1 MLLIPAIDLKDG
13 KCVRLRQGEM
23 RQVTWYSDDPVGMAE
38 QWQNLGAR
46 YLHIVDLDGAVEG
59 TPKHLPQIEAIAKKL
74 TIPIQVGGGIRNMET
89 VQAYRSIGVDRVVV
103 GTAALQDSQFLASV
117 AQQFPQKILVG
128 IDVKQGLV
136 AVHGW
141 TTVSTLT
148 PLQVFDS
155 IKDLPLGGIVYT
167 DISRDG
173 MLNGPNISALR
184 EAAETSP
191 VPVIASGG
199 VTALDDIRAIQEI
212 GGNISGVIIGKA
224 LYEGTLDLKSALA
237 LVHSA
242 GEAGAVC

>member
-23 RQVTWYSDDPVGMAE
+23 SQVTQYSDDPVGMAE
-38 QWQNLGAR
+38 QWQNLGAQ

-74 TIPIQVGGGIRNMET
+74 SIPIQVGGGIRNVDT
-89 VQAYRSIGVDRVVV
+89 VQAYRSSGVDRVVV
-103 GTAALQDSQFLASV
+103 GTAALQDPNFLALV

-148 PLQVFDS
+148 SQQVFDS
-155 IKDLPLGGIVYT
+155 MKDLPLGGIVFT

-173 MLNGPNISALR
+173 MLSGPNISALR
-184 EAAETSP
+184 EAAEHSP
-191 VPVIASGG
+191 VPIIASGG
-199 VTALDDIRAIQEI
+199 VTALEDIRAIQEI
-212 GGNISGVIIGKA
+212 GGNISGIIIGKA
-224 LYEGTLDLKSALA
+224 LYEGALDLKAALA
-237 LVHSA
+237 LVHAA
-242 GEAGAVC
+242 GEARSTC

>member
-23 RQVTWYSDDPVGMAE
+23 SQVTRYSDNPVGMAE
-38 QWQNLGAR
+38 HWQNLGAQ

-59 TPKHLPQIEAIAKKL
+59 TPKHLPQIEAMAKML
-74 TIPIQVGGGIRNMET
+74 TIPIQVGGGIRNAAT

-128 IDVKQGLV
+128 IDVKQGLI

-148 PLQVFDS
+148 PRQVIDS

-184 EAAETSP
+184 ETAETSP

-199 VTALDDIRAIQEI
+199 VTALDDIRAIQKI
-212 GGNISGVIIGKA
+212 GENISGVIIGKA
-224 LYEGTLDLKSALA
+224 LYEGALDLKAALA

>member
-23 RQVTWYSDDPVGMAE
+23 SQVTRYSDDPVGMAE

-74 TIPIQVGGGIRNMET
+74 TIPIQVGGGIRNAAT
-89 VQAYRSIGVDRVVV
+89 VQAYRAIGVDRVVV
-103 GTAALQDSQFLASV
+103 GTAALQDSKFLASI

-136 AVHGW
+136 AVQGW

-148 PLQVFDS
+148 PQQVFDA
-155 IKDLPLGGIVYT
+155 IKELPLGGIVYT

-173 MLNGPNISALR
+173 MLSGPTISALR

-212 GGNISGVIIGKA
+212 GNNISGVIIGKA
-224 LYEGTLDLKSALA
+224 LYEGALDLKSALA

>member
-23 RQVTWYSDDPVGMAE
+23 SQVTRYSDDPVGMAE

-184 EAAETSP
+184 EAAEISP

-212 GGNISGVIIGKA
+212 GDNISGVIIGKA
-224 LYEGTLDLKSALA
+224 LYEGALDLKSALA

>member
-23 RQVTWYSDDPVGMAE
+23 SQVTRYSDDPVGMAE

-74 TIPIQVGGGIRNMET
+74 TIRIQVGGGIRNAAT
-89 VQAYRSIGVDRVVV
+89 VQAYRAIGVDRVVV
-103 GTAALQDSQFLASV
+103 GTAALQDSKFLASI

-148 PLQVFDS
+148 PRQVFEA
-155 IKDLPLGGIVYT
+155 IKKLPLGGIVYT

-212 GGNISGVIIGKA
+212 GNNISGVIVGKA
-224 LYEGTLDLKSALA
+224 LYEGTLDLKAALA

>member
-23 RQVTWYSDDPVGMAE
+23 SQVTRYSDDPVGMAE

-74 TIPIQVGGGIRNMET
+74 TIPIQVGGGIRSVAT

-103 GTAALQDSQFLASV
+103 GTAALHDSKFLASI

-148 PLQVFDS
+148 PQQVFDS
-155 IKDLPLGGIVYT
+155 IKELPLGGIVYT

-173 MLNGPNISALR
+173 MLSGPNIFALR

-199 VTALDDIRAIQEI
+199 VTTLDDIRAIQEI

-224 LYEGTLDLKSALA
+224 LYEGTLDLKAALA

>member
-23 RQVTWYSDDPVGMAE
+23 SQVTRYSDDPVGMAE

-74 TIPIQVGGGIRNMET
+74 TIPIQVGGGIRNVGT
-89 VQAYRSIGVDRVVV
+89 VQAYRAIGVDRVVV
-103 GTAALQDSQFLASV
+103 GTAALQDSKFLASI

-136 AVHGW
+136 AVQGW
-141 TTVSTLT
+141 TTISTLT
-148 PLQVFDS
+148 PQQVFDA
-155 IKDLPLGGIVYT
+155 IKELPLGGIVYT

-184 EAAETSP
+184 EAAKTSP

-224 LYEGTLDLKSALA
+224 LYEGTLDLKAALA

>member
-74 TIPIQVGGGIRNMET
+74 TIPIQVGGGIRSVET

-212 GGNISGVIIGKA
+212 GDNISGVIIGKA
-224 LYEGTLDLKSALA
+224 LYEGALDLKSALA

>member
-1 MLLIPAIDLKDG
+1 VLLIPAIDLKDG

-23 RQVTWYSDDPVGMAE
+23 SQVTRYSDDPVGMAE
-38 QWQNLGAR
+38 QWQNIGAR

-74 TIPIQVGGGIRNMET
+74 TIPIQVGGGIRSVAT

-103 GTAALQDSQFLASV
+103 GTAALHDSKFLASI

-148 PLQVFDS
+148 PQQVFDS
-155 IKDLPLGGIVYT
+155 IKELPLGGIVYT

-173 MLNGPNISALR
+173 MLSGPNISALR

-199 VTALDDIRAIQEI
+199 VTTLDDIRAIQEI

-224 LYEGTLDLKSALA
+224 LYEGTLDLKAALA